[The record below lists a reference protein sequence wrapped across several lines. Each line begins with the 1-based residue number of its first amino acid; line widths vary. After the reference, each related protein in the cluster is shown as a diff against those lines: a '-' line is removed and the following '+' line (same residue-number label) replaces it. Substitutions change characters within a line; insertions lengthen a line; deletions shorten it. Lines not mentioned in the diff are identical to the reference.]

1 MNYPFLSL
9 PPPSVVARLPDS
21 IISNDASITALS
33 FSDLGKF
40 GITGSEDGCIK
51 IWDLK
56 KSEHL
61 QSLSNGGAILD
72 VTCSPNGD
80 CIATLCEQKDDTVIV
95 NLSKA
100 DDLTQ
105 PFATLKRIDSRVISV
120 KFYNDSDSLFTAHED
135 GIVRLWD
142 TKTREVTDEFPCKG
156 SGTGSNIDP
165 MGSSAVTCIT
175 ISDNHKVLIA
185 GTGDGRLVMWNLTN
199 KTKLQSKTAPNDHDR
214 SIIKIIITPGS
225 VKYLISSDASGTTVV
240 RDYTTLEVISFDRRE
255 KGVELCCLGVGL
267 DYNRNMMLARA
278 YIDGKIRVSS
288 VPALEH
294 IWVLDSG
301 GHVTCGNGHV
311 TSVNYLCGVLIATHR
326 HDDRSGC
333 VQIWDKG
340 TCLYSCV
347 TDSGITSAIVT
358 RINGHGVILYGDQEG
373 YVGTHLYN
381 ATSHLDNDV
390 TLSLLRQA
398 SMATVTTVTTNNQRK
413 LSDVSRARISQ
424 TTLQS
429 LKEVEETTI
438 EDTPLQGRE
447 AGPEWEGPTEDA
459 TPSTKEEEV
468 VQSECPMNEDKII
481 NDDKGND
488 TIQQP
493 SSSTC
498 IIL

>member
-1 MNYPFLSL
+1 M
-9 PPPSVVARLPDS
+9 VARLPDS

-61 QSLSNGGAILD
+61 QTLSNGAIFD
-72 VTCSPNGD
+72 ITCSPNGD
-80 CIATLCEQKDDTVIV
+80 YIATLCEQKDDTVVV

-105 PFATLKRIDSRVISV
+105 PFATLKRTDSRVTSV
-120 KFYNDSDSLFTAHED
+120 KFYNDSDCLFTAHED

-142 TKTREVTDEFPCKG
+142 IKTSEITDEFPCKG

-185 GTGDGRLVMWNLTN
+185 GTADGRLVLWNI
-199 KTKLQSKTAPNDHDR
+199 TKRTRLQSKTTANDHDH
-214 SIIKIIITPGS
+214 SIIKITITPGS
-225 VKYLISSDASGTTVV
+225 VRYLVSADASGTTVV
-240 RDYTTLEVISFDRRE
+240 RDYGTLEVIGIDRRE
-255 KGVELCCLGVGL
+255 KGVDLCCLGVGL
-267 DYNRNMMLARA
+267 DYSHNMMMARA
-278 YIDGKIRVSS
+278 YIDGKIEVSS
-288 VPALEH
+288 VPALELV
-294 IWVLDSG
+294 WVLDSG

-311 TSVNYLCGVLIATHR
+311 TSVNYLCGKLIATHC

-347 TDSGITSAIVT
+347 TDSGITSAIVIC
-358 RINGHGVILYGDQEG
+358 INRHGVILYGDQEG
-373 YVGTHLYN
+373 YVGAYLYN
-381 ATSHLDNDV
+381 LPSYTDNDV
-390 TLSLLRQA
+390 TLSLLRQ
-398 SMATVTTVTTNNQRK
+398 SSLATVTTVTTDNQRK

-447 AGPEWEGPTEDA
+447 AGPEWEGPKEDA
-459 TPSTKEEEV
+459 TPPTKEEEI
-468 VQSECPMNEDKII
+468 VQSECPLNED
-481 NDDKGND
+481 NDIGND

-498 IIL
+498 TIL